1 MPNITNLRRWRNGE
15 IFSAR
20 DYVYERDTII
30 NQVNRLSAL
39 IGDATGTPVDL
50 TVDTLTANE
59 IVLNGADLND
69 YVRGIAVY
77 TGDEPTDE
85 ETGDLWFDP
94 TI

>member
-1 MPNITNLRRWRNGE
+1 MPTIANLRRWRNGE

-30 NQVNRLSAL
+30 AQVNRLSAL
-39 IGDATGTPVDL
+39 LEGTGTAVDL

-77 TGDEPTDE
+77 TGDEPTDRE
-85 ETGDLWFDP
+85 SGDIWFDQ